1 MTKFAIGRWLRAA
14 DDLEPTVPVPA
25 SVVREFDELNE
36 RLDGA
41 YAAEMHA
48 LQRAEQAEKEA
59 KQLRDERD
67 GLADLNL
74 LLCAAA
80 TTVEPAGTPIGDQ
93 LATEEHCELCGNWMP
108 ADELDGHMDRHDA
121 ETAPKTSQAVAS

>member
-14 DDLEPTVPVPA
+14 DDMEPVWPVPA
-25 SVVREFDELNE
+25 STIEALDELNE

-59 KQLRDERD
+59 KQLREARD
-67 GLADLNL
+67 GLAELTL

-93 LATEEHCELCGNWMP
+93 LASEEHCELCGNWMP
-108 ADELDGHMDRHDA
+108 AAELDGHMDRHDA
-121 ETAPKTSQAVAS
+121 ETAPKAVAS